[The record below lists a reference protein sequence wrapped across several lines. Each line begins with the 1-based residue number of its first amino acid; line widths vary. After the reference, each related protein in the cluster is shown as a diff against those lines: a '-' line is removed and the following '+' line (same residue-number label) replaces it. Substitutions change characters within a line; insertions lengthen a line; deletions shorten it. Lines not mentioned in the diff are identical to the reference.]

1 MQHTPAHSVALFS
14 LPIFSLE
21 LPEEHTVVTG
31 IQARY
36 RIGDL
41 VDGNCSIKY
50 SKPAANLTWTING
63 IVVSFGF
70 GYSTFSYRRL
80 WGATMSMPMAIE
92 TTSNRHS
99 IRERCEPISIDGK
112 PIFQLVMAPG
122 STFSL
127 GHLIFPWTGL
137 FKEVLQLFWLST
149 RILNHWLD
157 S

>member
-1 MQHTPAHSVALFS
+1 MQLYTVPLTHS
-14 LPIFSLE
+14 LPLSPSLFRPLFPIE

-70 GYSTFSYRRL
+70 GYSPTF
-80 WGATMSMPMAIE
+80 
-92 TTSNRHS
+92 
-99 IRERCEPISIDGK
+99 
-112 PIFQLVMAPG
+112 F
-122 STFSL
+122 
-127 GHLIFPWTGL
+127 
-137 FKEVLQLFWLST
+137 
-149 RILNHWLD
+149 
-157 S
+157 

>member
-1 MQHTPAHSVALFS
+1 M
-14 LPIFSLE
+14 
-21 LPEEHTVVTG
+21 VTG

-70 GYSTFSYRRL
+70 VTRPSPTGDS
-80 WGATMSMPMAIE
+80 GATTMSMPMAIE

-99 IRERCEPISIDGK
+99 ISERCEPISIDGK

-122 STFSL
+122 STFLWGTKFSL
-127 GHLIFPWTGL
+127 ELGYLKGVTVILGCGL
-137 FKEVLQLFWLST
+137 TF
-149 RILNHWLD
+149 
-157 S
+157 

>member
-1 MQHTPAHSVALFS
+1 MKEAATGKSKLIRQMCAAFRHFESPVSANFPFPLCSSILPHSLTFS
-14 LPIFSLE
+14 LSLSLPRPLLSIE

-70 GYSTFSYRRL
+70 GYSPTF
-80 WGATMSMPMAIE
+80 
-92 TTSNRHS
+92 
-99 IRERCEPISIDGK
+99 
-112 PIFQLVMAPG
+112 F
-122 STFSL
+122 
-127 GHLIFPWTGL
+127 
-137 FKEVLQLFWLST
+137 
-149 RILNHWLD
+149 
-157 S
+157 

>member
-1 MQHTPAHSVALFS
+1 MLSHSLTLPLPLPLFF
-14 LPIFSLE
+14 IE

-70 GYSTFSYRRL
+70 GFSSYFQRCPL
-80 WGATMSMPMAIE
+80 PTAVESI
-92 TTSNRHS
+92 SNRHS
-99 IRERCEPISIDGK
+99 IRARFEPITIDCK
-112 PIFQLVMAPG
+112 PIFQLAMAPG
-122 STFSL
+122 SRPSRVALAF
-127 GHLIFPWTGL
+127 HLY
-137 FKEVLQLFWLST
+137 
-149 RILNHWLD
+149 
-157 S
+157 

>member
-1 MQHTPAHSVALFS
+1 MQHTPAHSVPLFCYIPHS
-14 LPIFSLE
+14 LFLPIFSLE

-70 GYSTFSYRRL
+70 GYSTFSYRRQ
-80 WGATMSMPMAIE
+80 WRDDDVDA
-92 TTSNRHS
+92 
-99 IRERCEPISIDGK
+99 DG
-112 PIFQLVMAPG
+112 
-122 STFSL
+122 
-127 GHLIFPWTGL
+127 H
-137 FKEVLQLFWLST
+137 
-149 RILNHWLD
+149 
-157 S
+157 